1 MLYKNP
7 YFLVKKKEEN
17 KYHLINNAVKI
28 NRVIIKDGNLF
39 LVINEFSKKFNNC
52 AITSLINFFFGY
64 NQIELNE
71 RSKNLTSF
79 HILIKFYK
87 MTTLPQNATNSVAQ
101 FMRVIIKI
109 LQDHLSRSL
118 PFINDIGVKNPKIIY
133 NNKKIAPSIR
143 KYMLKHI

>member
-64 NQIELNE
+64 NQVELNE
-71 RSKNLTSF
+71 RFRNLTNF
-79 HILIKFYK
+79 HTPIRLYRI
-87 MTTLPQNATNSVAQ
+87 TTLPQSATNLVAQ
-101 FMRVIIKI
+101 FIRVIIKI
-109 LQDHLSRSL
+109 L
-118 PFINDIGVKNPKIIY
+118 
-133 NNKKIAPSIR
+133 
-143 KYMLKHI
+143 